1 MTVWIKSYTSNVVP
15 FSGLKRSEDR
25 QFLACFRILIQKGH
39 KLSFLKKNHSL
50 ILSCI
55 FSSFLHVMIYRQASS
70 LFSGILDQIPVRRS
84 VTFLTFF
91 QFSLIMK
98 KRDNMVVSSTN
109 LKNLLD
115 SIEKS
120 NPIGIPFFSLLFKRL
135 QPAYDIQPVDK

>member
-1 MTVWIKSYTSNVVP
+1 
-15 FSGLKRSEDR
+15 
-25 QFLACFRILIQKGH
+25 
-39 KLSFLKKNHSL
+39 
-50 ILSCI
+50 
-55 FSSFLHVMIYRQASS
+55 MIERQASS

-84 VTFLTFF
+84 VTFLAFF

-98 KRDNMVVSSTN
+98 KRDNMVVSSPN

-120 NPIGIPFFSLLFKRL
+120 NPIRIPFFFLLFKKL